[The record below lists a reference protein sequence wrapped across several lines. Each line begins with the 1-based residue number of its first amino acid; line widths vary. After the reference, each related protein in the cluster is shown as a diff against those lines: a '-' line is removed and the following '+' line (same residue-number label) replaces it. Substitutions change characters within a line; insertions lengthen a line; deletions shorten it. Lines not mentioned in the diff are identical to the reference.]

1 MINKSIKFFTIFLLA
16 FNVFAGGD
24 DRDQEYYEALD
35 EELAAFEAQLAE
47 DLANQAA
54 LDAFAAELA
63 NQTALDEFQANLEA
77 EKAAAAASTAAYQS
91 KLEYDAKVEELMEA
105 LAIEQELNAFEDQL
119 AAELAAAEMM
129 AEMIAEEEL
138 AKRLAEFQANLEA
151 EKAAAARS
159 TAIYQA
165 RQQQE
170 QMIKDRQAQ
179 LALERELNA
188 FEDQL
193 AAELAAELAAAEMM
207 AEIEEEMARQA
218 AEKAAAEAAAEAA
231 AAEAAAAAAVQAAAE
246 AAAAPQLSITG
257 SASVSY
263 DDNGSSASSTT
274 YDADLTF
281 TGSVGTV
288 GGSITTVTIG
298 ADVDADWSQTSA
310 DLSSTIGPLTIAAD
324 MFDEDESNVDDGDGD
339 IKTDVDNRSVT
350 VSLDAPIGDATVG
363 LSDGGDVTIS
373 GTFSG
378 VTVTHTIKDGDDKT
392 VASASIAGMDIS
404 LTNDAGSTTWSIGT
418 TVSGV
423 DLTLDSENDV
433 TAAFGLAGNTL
444 TVTHV
449 GERAAVAEDA
459 TNYSTASA
467 DAYTTAAVSRDLTSG
482 ATLTATYSSSDDS
495 LTLKAAV
502 TF

>member
-1 MINKSIKFFTIFLLA
+1 MKKLIAL
-16 FNVFAGGD
+16 FAVTT
-24 DRDQEYYEALD
+24 L
-35 EELAAFEAQLAE
+35 
-47 DLANQAA
+47 
-54 LDAFAAELA
+54 
-63 NQTALDEFQANLEA
+63 
-77 EKAAAAASTAAYQS
+77 ASTG
-91 KLEYDAKVEELMEA
+91 A
-105 LAIEQELNAFEDQL
+105 LAGV
-119 AAELAAAEMM
+119 
-129 AEMIAEEEL
+129 
-138 AKRLAEFQANLEA
+138 
-151 EKAAAARS
+151 
-159 TAIYQA
+159 
-165 RQQQE
+165 
-170 QMIKDRQAQ
+170 
-179 LALERELNA
+179 AL
-188 FEDQL
+188 
-193 AAELAAELAAAEMM
+193 
-207 AEIEEEMARQA
+207 
-218 AEKAAAEAAAEAA
+218 
-231 AAEAAAAAAVQAAAE
+231 
-246 AAAAPQLSITG
+246 SG

-274 YDADLTF
+274 YDADLTI
-281 TGSVGTV
+281 TGTA
-288 GGSITTVTIG
+288 GGTTVTIG

-339 IKTDVDNRSVT
+339 IITDVDNRSVT